1 MFSWNTS
8 NVFAI
13 HEADSNGNILDEKSK
28 PILYSVAKLNTD
40 CACSSCG
47 LSEMAITTNL
57 DNSGSA
63 GPFLHLKEERNWCG
77 YNKCQLSINDSGNS
91 TDLGYI
97 TTDCL
102 GNLSLTN
109 KYVDNLQI
117 SPPLCT
123 FSCKTKEYGV
133 SDASGNN
140 SRL

>member
-1 MFSWNTS
+1 MILDEELRPLTLINPAVKQLSGVKGVCIKETYLYSNMFSWNTS

-28 PILYSVAKLNTD
+28 PILYSVAKLNVD

-77 YNKCQLSINDSGNS
+77 YNKC
-91 TDLGYI
+91 
-97 TTDCL
+97 
-102 GNLSLTN
+102 
-109 KYVDNLQI
+109 
-117 SPPLCT
+117 
-123 FSCKTKEYGV
+123 
-133 SDASGNN
+133 
-140 SRL
+140 